1 MKQEGLIEPPGEP
14 PGETLKK
21 IAEEIENNPF
31 LKSCLCLDGA
41 ELNAESP
48 NRIISTTKRGE
59 TSIIEIKIDGEQVRL
74 INEKR
79 TIVCFR
85 LRSS

>member
-48 NRIISTTKRGE
+48 NRIISTTK
-59 TSIIEIKIDGEQVRL
+59 TQLSIYIVEMK
-74 INEKR
+74 KR
-79 TIVCFR
+79 N
-85 LRSS
+85 

>member
-14 PGETLKK
+14 PGETLK
-21 IAEEIENNPF
+21 
-31 LKSCLCLDGA
+31 KSCLCLDGA

-59 TSIIEIKIDGEQVRL
+59 TTIIEIKIDGEQVRL